1 MQTKGDP
8 EYYLRRD
15 FGGREDS
22 GETPFIDYRCSVFHG
37 VVSTLFYTDIIQTVI
52 VCFEG
57 FWIMLINMRDL
68 RVMRSALI
76 R

>member
-1 MQTKGDP
+1 MAAERIRGKPPLLIIGAA
-8 EYYLRRD
+8 
-15 FGGREDS
+15 F
-22 GETPFIDYRCSVFHG
+22 FHG
-37 VVSTLFYTDIIQTVI
+37 AVSTLFYTDIIQTVI